1 MNNRKRFNYLRDLE
15 YQKFTLKLF
24 GDFLKESVIFVVF
37 WLLNALI
44 PIFICLISASIKEY
58 GAYYVLGIGY
68 ITAFQ
73 LGYVQI
79 GWVISIAILFVIK
92 RIYASSKLDEA
103 NYSTLYFNAFI
114 TIVIVAISLV
124 PLFFAPS
131 YIYNLFANN
140 HVNTIISQK
149 VAENYIFG
157 LLPYIFINVI
167 MSFIIMNI
175 HTKQGLK
182 ISLPLLVG
190 SNFVIISVC
199 ALLSLLPSYTS
210 VESTSLMIGFSISI
224 GSFIALI
231 VVVVVSFFHG
241 NIKDI
246 FQRINF
252 PTFRMLFKSI
262 FKQAASILSIQ
273 IIKGIAL
280 IILGNAISATMTMTS
295 PMGYQLSRVVWYNYL
310 YLIPFFAFGLGD
322 TMMFYGMRKN
332 ITTTNKH
339 LHINIWFLLVFTFLI
354 EIAIAI
360 GLYFSIEPLSSFYV
374 QYKEINWNYINL
386 NDVDLVYTINYLY
399 NAGKINLSQEALN
412 SVLNLIKWCENN
424 PNNPIAVKLLHDMK
438 VAIVEL
444 LSNNNMTG
452 AGVSEYLLLNNKSYI
467 YISLYAVGYSTALL
481 INNTTLSSKHRYSNT
496 FETCFLILMQIIVI
510 TAVVVM
516 GVKLQST
523 SSIFPFLDSWSF
535 PLAVAGVGSLFLYIS
550 LYFINLRKMK
560 SKNKNPLI
568 SINNWNKEIKETIVI
583 I

>member
-1 MNNRKRFNYLRDLE
+1 MDNKNRFNYLRYLE
-15 YQKFTLKLF
+15 YHKFSLKLF
-24 GDFLKESVIFVVF
+24 GDFLKESIIFIVF
-37 WLLNALI
+37 WLLNGLM
-44 PIFICLISASIKEY
+44 PIFICLISASIKQY

-92 RIYASSKLDEA
+92 KIYASSKFNEA

-124 PLFFAPS
+124 PLFFVPS
-131 YIYNLFANN
+131 YVYNLFANN

-182 ISLPLLVG
+182 ISLPLLIG
-190 SNFVIISVC
+190 SNFLIISFC
-199 ALLSLLPSYTS
+199 ALLSLLPSYSS
-210 VESTSLMIGFSISI
+210 VEITSLMIGFSISI
-224 GSFIALI
+224 GSFISLI
-231 VVVVVSFFHG
+231 IIVAVSFFCG

-246 FQRINF
+246 FQRIHF
-252 PTFRMLFKSI
+252 LTFWMLFKSI
-262 FKQAASILSIQ
+262 FKQTVSILSIQ

-280 IILGNAISATMTMTS
+280 IVLGNVISATMTMTS

-322 TMMFYGMRKN
+322 AMMFYGMRKN
-332 ITTTNKH
+332 IITTNKH
-339 LHINIWFLLVFTFLI
+339 ININIWFLFIFTFVI
-354 EIAIAI
+354 EILIAI
-360 GLYFSIEPLSSFYV
+360 GLYFSIEPLSAFYV
-374 QYKEINWNYINL
+374 QYKEIDWKYINL

-399 NAGKINLSQEALN
+399 NAGKIKLTPEALN
-412 SVLNLIKWCENN
+412 SVLNLIKWCNNN
-424 PNNPIAVKLLHDMK
+424 PNNPLASTLLHVMRA
-438 VAIVEL
+438 AIVEL

-481 INNTTLSSKHRYSNT
+481 INNTNLSSKHRYSNA

-510 TAVVVM
+510 SSVVAM

-523 SSIFPFLDSWSF
+523 SSTFPFLDAWSF
-535 PLAVAGVGSLFLYIS
+535 PLAIAGIGSLLLYIFLY
-550 LYFINLRKMK
+550 FTHLRKMK
-560 SKNKNPLI
+560 FKHNNSLI
-568 SINNWNKEIKETIVI
+568 SINDWNQEIKERIVI

>member
-1 MNNRKRFNYLRDLE
+1 MNNRNRFNYLRDLE
-15 YQKFTLKLF
+15 YQRFSLKLF
-24 GDFLKESVIFVVF
+24 VDFLKESIVFVVF
-37 WLLNALI
+37 WLFNGLM
-44 PIFICLISASIKEY
+44 PIFICLICASIKEY

-92 RIYASSKLDEA
+92 RINANSKFEEA
-103 NYSTLYFNAFI
+103 NYSTSYFNSFI

-124 PLFFAPS
+124 PLFFIPS

-157 LLPYIFINVI
+157 LLIYIFINVI
-167 MSFIIMNI
+167 ISFIIMNI

-182 ISLPLLVG
+182 ISLPLLIG
-190 SNFVIISVC
+190 TNFIIISIC
-199 ALLSLLPSYTS
+199 AILSLIPNYNS
-210 VESTSLMIGFSISI
+210 VETTSFMIGMSISI
-224 GSFIALI
+224 GSFISLI
-231 VVVVVSFFHG
+231 IIVIVSFFYG

-252 PTFRMLFKSI
+252 STFRMLFKSI
-262 FKQAASILSIQ
+262 FKQTASILSIQ

-280 IILGNAISATMTMTS
+280 IILGNVISATMSMTS

-339 LHINIWFLLVFTFLI
+339 LHINLWFLFIFTFTI
-354 EIAIAI
+354 EVLIAIA
-360 GLYFSIEPLSSFYV
+360 LYFSIEPLSAFYV
-374 QYKEINWNYINL
+374 QYKQINWSYIDL

-399 NAGKINLSQEALN
+399 NSGKINLTQEALD
-412 SVLNLIKWCENN
+412 SILNLIKWCNNN

-467 YISLYAVGYSTALL
+467 YISLYAIGYSTALL

-496 FETCFLILMQIIVI
+496 FETCFLILMQTIVI

-523 SSIFPFLDSWSF
+523 STIFPFLDSWSF

-550 LYFINLRKMK
+550 LYFINLRKIK
-560 SKNKNPLI
+560 FKYRESLI
-568 SINNWNKEIKETIVI
+568 SINDWNKEIKETIVI

>member
-1 MNNRKRFNYLRDLE
+1 MDNKNRLNYLRDLE
-15 YQKFTLKLF
+15 YHKFTLKLF
-24 GDFLKESVIFVVF
+24 GDFLKESVIFIVF
-37 WLLNALI
+37 WLLNGLM
-44 PIFICLISASIKEY
+44 PIFICLISASIKQY

-92 RIYASSKLDEA
+92 KIYASSKFNEA

-124 PLFFAPS
+124 PLFFVPS
-131 YIYNLFANN
+131 YVYNLFANN

-182 ISLPLLVG
+182 ISLPLLIG
-190 SNFVIISVC
+190 SNFLIISFC
-199 ALLSLLPSYTS
+199 ALLSLLPNYSS
-210 VESTSLMIGFSISI
+210 VELTALMIGFSISI
-224 GSFIALI
+224 GSFISLI
-231 VVVVVSFFHG
+231 IIVAVSFFCG

-246 FQRINF
+246 FQRIHF
-252 PTFRMLFKSI
+252 STFWMLFKSI
-262 FKQAASILSIQ
+262 FKQTISILSIQ

-280 IILGNAISATMTMTS
+280 IVLGNVISATMTMTS

-322 TMMFYGMRKN
+322 AMMFYGMRKN
-332 ITTTNKH
+332 IITTNKH
-339 LHINIWFLLVFTFLI
+339 ININIWFLFIFAFVI
-354 EIAIAI
+354 EILIAI
-360 GLYFSIEPLSSFYV
+360 GLYFSIEPLSAFYV
-374 QYKEINWNYINL
+374 QYKEIDWNYINL

-399 NAGKINLSQEALN
+399 NAGKIKLTPEALT
-412 SVLNLIKWCENN
+412 SVLNLIKWCNNN
-424 PNNPIAVKLLHDMK
+424 PNNPLASTLLHVMR

-481 INNTTLSSKHRYSNT
+481 INNTNLSSKHRYSNA

-510 TAVVVM
+510 SSVVAM

-523 SSIFPFLDSWSF
+523 SSTFPFLDAWSF
-535 PLAVAGVGSLFLYIS
+535 PLAIAGIGSLLLYIFLY
-550 LYFINLRKMK
+550 FTHLRKMK
-560 SKNKNPLI
+560 FKHNNSLI
-568 SINNWNKEIKETIVI
+568 SINDWNQEIKERIVI

>member
-1 MNNRKRFNYLRDLE
+1 MNNKNRINYLR
-15 YQKFTLKLF
+15 YIVYHKFTLKLF
-24 GDFLKESVIFVVF
+24 GDFLKESIIFIVF
-37 WLLNALI
+37 WLLNGLM
-44 PIFICLISASIKEY
+44 PIFICLISASIKQY

-92 RIYASSKLDEA
+92 RIYASSKFNEA

-131 YIYNLFANN
+131 YVYNLFANN

-182 ISLPLLVG
+182 ISLPLLIG
-190 SNFVIISVC
+190 SNFLIISFC
-199 ALLSLLPSYTS
+199 ALLSLLPNYSS
-210 VESTSLMIGFSISI
+210 VEITSLMIGFSISI
-224 GSFIALI
+224 GSFISLI
-231 VVVVVSFFHG
+231 IIVAVSFFCG

-246 FQRINF
+246 FQRIHF
-252 PTFRMLFKSI
+252 STFWMLFKSI
-262 FKQAASILSIQ
+262 FKQTVSILSIQ

-280 IILGNAISATMTMTS
+280 IVLGNAISATMTMTS

-322 TMMFYGMRKN
+322 AMMFYGMRKN
-332 ITTTNKH
+332 IITTNKH
-339 LHINIWFLLVFTFLI
+339 ININIWFLFIFAFVI
-354 EIAIAI
+354 EILIAI
-360 GLYFSIEPLSSFYV
+360 GLYFSIEPLSAFYV
-374 QYKEINWNYINL
+374 QNKEIDWKYINL

-399 NAGKINLSQEALN
+399 NAGKINLTQEALN
-412 SVLNLIKWCENN
+412 SVLDLIKWCNNN
-424 PNNPIAVKLLHDMK
+424 PNNPLASTLLLGMR

-481 INNTTLSSKHRYSNT
+481 INNTNLSSKHRYSNV

-510 TAVVVM
+510 SSVVAM

-523 SSIFPFLDSWSF
+523 SSTFPFLDAWSF
-535 PLAVAGVGSLFLYIS
+535 PLAIAGVGSLLLYIFLY
-550 LYFINLRKMK
+550 FTHLRKMK
-560 SKNKNPLI
+560 FKHNDSLI
-568 SINNWNKEIKETIVI
+568 SINDWNQEIKERIVI

>member
-1 MNNRKRFNYLRDLE
+1 MNNENRLNYLRDLE
-15 YQKFTLKLF
+15 YHKFTLKLF
-24 GDFLKESVIFVVF
+24 GDFLKESVIFIVF
-37 WLLNALI
+37 WLLNGLM
-44 PIFICLISASIKEY
+44 PIFICLISASIKQY

-92 RIYASSKLDEA
+92 KIYASSKFNEA

-124 PLFFAPS
+124 PLFFVPS
-131 YIYNLFANN
+131 YVYNLFANN

-182 ISLPLLVG
+182 ISLPLLIG
-190 SNFVIISVC
+190 SNFLIISFC
-199 ALLSLLPSYTS
+199 ALLSLLPNYSS
-210 VESTSLMIGFSISI
+210 VELTALMIGFSISI
-224 GSFIALI
+224 GSFISLI
-231 VVVVVSFFHG
+231 IIVAVSFFCG

-246 FQRINF
+246 FQRIHF
-252 PTFRMLFKSI
+252 PTFWMLFKSI
-262 FKQAASILSIQ
+262 FKQTVSILSIQ

-280 IILGNAISATMTMTS
+280 IVLGNAISATMTMTS

-310 YLIPFFAFGLGD
+310 YLIPFFAYGLGD
-322 TMMFYGMRKN
+322 AMMFYGMRKN
-332 ITTTNKH
+332 IITTNKH
-339 LHINIWFLLVFTFLI
+339 ININIWFLFIFAFII
-354 EIAIAI
+354 EILIAI
-360 GLYFSIEPLSSFYV
+360 GLYFSIEPLSAFYV
-374 QYKEINWNYINL
+374 QYKEIDWNYINL

-399 NAGKINLSQEALN
+399 DAGKIKLTPEALN
-412 SVLNLIKWCENN
+412 SVLNLIKWCNNN
-424 PNNPIAVKLLHDMK
+424 PNNQLAVKLLHGMR
-438 VAIVEL
+438 VAIVEI

-481 INNTTLSSKHRYSNT
+481 INNTNLSSKHRYSNA

-510 TAVVVM
+510 SSVVAM

-523 SSIFPFLDSWSF
+523 SSTFPFLDAWSF
-535 PLAVAGVGSLFLYIS
+535 PLAIAGIGSLFLYIV
-550 LYFINLRKMK
+550 LYFTHLRKMK
-560 SKNKNPLI
+560 FKYDNSLI
-568 SINNWNKEIKETIVI
+568 SINDWNEETKERIVI